1 MKNLKKILMCLS
13 LVCCLSLGVACG
25 NNNGD
30 GEEAQDNSSVDNVA
44 ENNNSNNGDDS
55 QGDTV
60 EVTDEE
66 GNVIEVTT
74 IADGNSS
81 DSDNS
86 AYVTDVDGSIVTDA
100 NGNAFVTEAVTDS
113 QGATVTDD
121 SGNVVTQKVAVTTKT
136 SNVNNGNDANA
147 STTVAND
154 SSNNNATTTVADGN
168 SNANNNNTTT
178 VADGNSNA
186 NNNQTTNAN
195 GQQTNVVLTVTEMNN
210 TTTVNNNNANVTTT
224 VADTGLYFA
233 KNRYSTFIWMADDAK
248 NRYGSDAFAEIT
260 FKAFENA
267 KTGTYPIEIS
277 YIDVYDENCDMVNFT
292 AMNGTI
298 TVGDE
303 NSVVAQGPAS
313 SGPVIRLDN
322 GNVKPGDTV
331 KIKIYFDNNP
341 GVAVFQ
347 MDIKYDNNALE
358 VQSINPAGM
367 FANDSIDSNLNI
379 NIASN

>member
-1 MKNLKKILMCLS
+1 MCLS
-13 LVCCLSLGVACG
+13 LVCCLALGVACG
-25 NNNGD
+25 KNDSNGEDTQDNSSADNVANNNNGD
-30 GEEAQDNSSVDNVA
+30 G
-44 ENNNSNNGDDS
+44 S

-60 EVTDEE
+60 EVTDEN

-74 IADGNSS
+74 SVDGNPNG
-81 DSDNS
+81 DDTS
-86 AYVTDVDGSIVTDA
+86 AYVTDADGSIVTDA

-113 QGATVTDD
+113 EGSAVTDD
-121 SGNVVTQKVAVTTKT
+121 SGNVVTQKVAVTTK
-136 SNVNNGNDANA
+136 SSSDNNGNNANA
-147 STTVAND
+147 STTIANND
-154 SSNNNATTTVADGN
+154 GNNNATTTVADGN
-168 SNANNNNTTT
+168 SNNNSNDNNNNATTT
-178 VADGNSNA
+178 VANGNSN
-186 NNNQTTNAN
+186 NNNSNNGNINNENAN
-195 GQQTNVVLTVTEMNN
+195 GGQQTNAVITVTEMNN
-210 TTTVNNNNANVTTT
+210 TTTANNNATTT
-224 VADTGLYFA
+224 ADTGLYFA

-260 FKAFENA
+260 FKALENA

-277 YIDVYDENCDMVNFT
+277 YIDIYDENCDMVNFT

-298 TVGDE
+298 TVGNE
-303 NSVVAQGPAS
+303 NSVIAQGSAS
-313 SGPVIRLDN
+313 SGPVVRLDN

-331 KIKIYFDNNP
+331 KLKLYFDNNP

-358 VQSINPAGM
+358 VQSITPAGM